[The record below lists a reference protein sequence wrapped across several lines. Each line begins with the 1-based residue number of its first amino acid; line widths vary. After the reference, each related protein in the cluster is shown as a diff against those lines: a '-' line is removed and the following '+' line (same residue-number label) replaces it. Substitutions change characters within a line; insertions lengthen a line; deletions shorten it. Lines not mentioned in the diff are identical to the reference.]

1 MWVLNIFCILILLT
15 SWTSAQQYNIQ
26 SYTVNDGLPTSSIY
40 DLYTDEKGFL
50 WFATPYGVVRF
61 DGENYT
67 TFDEDDGIKDALI
80 YDFHFEADGD
90 IWVTSEGGGIVK
102 FDGKK
107 FSYLPELA
115 ALDTMVINY
124 VTSIRKDELW
134 IATNNAG
141 VIIWDQVENTFKYL
155 TEEDQLPDNQVW
167 DIYFQDDN
175 EVWVSTMSGIA
186 VYNRETGISELITVE
201 DGLSGE
207 AIYELVSDPLGRKWV
222 ATSNGVSIIQ
232 PDKSIDTITEV
243 DGVTLDYVYTI
254 ETDNDGN
261 IWIGTE
267 RKGIVIVEQNGEMA
281 HITKKEG
288 LTSNFIYRI
297 VKDSQGNIWIASDGN
312 GVSIFKDRSFNFFD
326 VNSPLKSNSV
336 YALEYGRNGELWIST
351 DAGITRFEDGV
362 FSSFSIPESLL
373 TYDEIW
379 IIEQLANGDL
389 LFLTQN
395 FELLQFDGNQFFKPE
410 FYDDLYPYY
419 LNDILVDDDGSIW
432 FSSTDVLLHYK
443 NGELEVYKSE
453 AEDVWKNYLSTL
465 FKDSRGILWIGTEHG
480 VATFENDTF
489 NYFDEK
495 HGINGRSVYE
505 ITEDQ
510 SGNVWFGTNGGIY
523 YLMEEDILNTNF
535 TFNAFLQNNPSLS
548 ETIFL
553 QFDDN
558 GDLWQGTNFGMNYF
572 KFSEENNFSNPLHLQ
587 YTLTTSGNGLE
598 FNGDASALDDQGNLW
613 FGSATRGLVRYQSEK
628 SSLAKTYVDPP
639 RIFLRTVFANDNL
652 VYSQTSDT
660 LNSTQLDIAYD
671 QNDLTFN
678 FNTVDYLNI
687 DGISIRYFLEG
698 YDSNWKQEFDL
709 TQIRYTNL
717 PPGTY
722 NLQVAAKSK
731 LSDWTE
737 PQELSSITVLKPFYF
752 TVPFFV
758 IVGLA
763 LLGMISAYI
772 KARVNRI
779 EKKELQLLVDKQTG
793 ELKEALAEKE
803 VLIKE
808 IHHRVKNNLAVI
820 SGLLELQGFRMPAGD
835 AKMAIQESKMRVIA
849 MSKIHENLYQ
859 NHDLANVDFRK
870 FIQDLIKSI
879 QQTMDLAEKNIEVIS
894 YIDDV
899 QFDVNIGVPLG
910 LIINELLSN
919 AYKHA
924 FIGKKE
930 GSINIL
936 FKEKEEVFELCVTD
950 NGVGADPNILNQ
962 KSKSLGLT
970 LIKSLCV
977 QIGGYI
983 EYETEEGSQ
992 FKLILPKK
1000 SLE

>member
-1 MWVLNIFCILILLT
+1 MWALNLFCILILLT
-15 SWTSAQQYNIQ
+15 SWASAQQFNIQ

-40 DLYTDEKGFL
+40 DLHADAQGFL
-50 WFATPYGVVRF
+50 WFATPYGLVRY

-67 TFDEDDGIKDALI
+67 TFDEEDGIKNALI
-80 YDFHFEADGD
+80 YDFHFEDDGD

-102 FDGKK
+102 FDGES

-115 ALDTMVINY
+115 DLDTVVINY
-124 VTSIRKDELW
+124 VSSFRKDELW
-134 IATNNAG
+134 LATNNTG
-141 VIIWDQVENTFKYL
+141 VIIWDQIENTFEYL
-155 TEEDQLPDNQVW
+155 TEEDQLPDNEVW
-167 DIYFQDDN
+167 DIHFENDN
-175 EVWVSTMSGIA
+175 EVWISTMSGIA
-186 VYNRETGISELITVE
+186 VYNRETGISELITAE
-201 DGLSGE
+201 DGLCGE
-207 AIYELVSDPLGRKWV
+207 ATYELVSDPMGRKWV
-222 ATSNGVSIIQ
+222 ATNNGVSIIQ

-243 DGVTLDYVYTI
+243 DGVPLDYVYSI
-254 ETDNDGN
+254 EADNDGN

-351 DAGITRFEDGV
+351 DAGIIRFEDGV

-419 LNDILVDDDGSIW
+419 LNDILVDEDGSIW

-480 VATFENDTF
+480 VATFENDAF
-489 NYFDEK
+489 SYYDEK
-495 HGINGRSVYE
+495 QGISGRSVYE

-510 SGNVWFGTNGGIY
+510 SGNVWFGTNSGIY
-523 YLMEEDILNTNF
+523 YLMEEDILNNNF
-535 TFNAFLQNNPSLS
+535 SFNAFLQHDPSLS

-553 QFDDN
+553 QFDEDGN
-558 GDLWQGTNFGMNYF
+558 LWQGTNFGMNYF
-572 KFSEENNFSNPLHLQ
+572 KFSEENNFSNPLYLQ
-587 YTLTTSGNGLE
+587 YTLTSSGNGLE
-598 FNGDASALDDQGNLW
+598 FNGDASVLDNQGNLW
-613 FGSATRGLVRYQSEK
+613 FGSSTRGLVRYQSEK
-628 SSLAKTYVDPP
+628 SLLAKTYVAPP
-639 RIFLRTVFANDNL
+639 RIFLRTIFANDTL
-652 VYSQTSDT
+652 VYSQAGDT
-660 LNSTQLDIAYD
+660 LNSTQLEIAYD

-678 FNTVDYLNI
+678 VNAVDYLNNN
-687 DGISIRYFLEG
+687 GISIRYFLEG
-698 YDSNWKQEFDL
+698 YDNNWQQELDL

-722 NLQVAAKSK
+722 TLLVAAKSK
-731 LSDWTE
+731 LSDWSDPKNVATF
-737 PQELSSITVLKPFYF
+737 TVSKPFYF
-752 TVPFFV
+752 TIPFYLV
-758 IVGLA
+758 IGFGVLI
-763 LLGMISAYI
+763 LISAYI
-772 KARVNRI
+772 NARVNRI
-779 EKKELQLLVDKQTG
+779 EKRELQLLVDKQTE

-849 MSKIHENLYQ
+849 MSKIHENIYQ
-859 NHDLANVDFRK
+859 NHQLSNVDFRR
-870 FIQDLIKSI
+870 FIQDLVKNI
-879 QQTMDLAEKNIEVIS
+879 QQTMDLAEKNIEVVS

-899 QFDVNIGVPLG
+899 HFDVNIGVPLG
-910 LIINELLSN
+910 LIINELISN

-924 FIGKKE
+924 FIGRRE
-930 GSINIL
+930 GTINIL
-936 FKEKEEVFELCVTD
+936 FKEMEEVYELSVSD
-950 NGVGADPNILNQ
+950 DGVGTAANILNTKTQ
-962 KSKSLGLT
+962 SLGLS
-970 LIKSLCV
+970 LIKSLSV
-977 QIGGYI
+977 QIGGYL
-983 EYETEEGSQ
+983 EYEHKQGSL
-992 FKLILPKK
+992 FKLTIPKK
-1000 SLE
+1000 SLD